1 MRGPSHA
8 SSTLSQCPPQTL
20 TGDEALKI
28 GLVSESVAAEEVLPR
43 ALALAQKIAANS
55 PVAVRTCIQT
65 LR

>member
-1 MRGPSHA
+1 M
-8 SSTLSQCPPQTL
+8 L